1 MARTLAVIQ
10 QQIEK
15 LQKEAEAVKAK
26 EVAGVIQRIKLAI
39 ASYGLKPN
47 DLFATKGR
55 PPGRPK
61 KVGAPKV
68 RKAKKKSA
76 SVIKFRDEASGK
88 TWSGH
93 GKRPNW
99 YIQAIAA
106 GKKPEDL
113 AVKP

>member
-61 KVGAPKV
+61 KVATPKV
-68 RKAKKKSA
+68 RKAKKKAA
-76 SVIKFRDEASGK
+76 SVIKFQDEASGK

-99 YIQAIAA
+99 YIQAIAS
-106 GKKPEDL
+106 GKTPEDL

>member
-15 LQKEAEAVKAK
+15 LQQEAEKVKAK
-26 EVAGVIQRIKLAI
+26 EVTGVIQRIKLAI

-61 KVGAPKV
+61 KVGATKV

-76 SVIKFRDEASGK
+76 SVIKFQDKATGK
-88 TWSGH
+88 TWTGH

-99 YIQAIAA
+99 YVQAIAS
-106 GKKPEDL
+106 GKTPDDL
-113 AVKP
+113 AVKS

>member
-26 EVAGVIQRIKLAI
+26 EVAGVILRIKVAI

-61 KVGAPKV
+61 KVVTPKV
-68 RKAKKKSA
+68 RKAKKKAA
-76 SVIKFRDEASGK
+76 SVIKFRDDASGK

-99 YIQAIAA
+99 YIQAIAS
-106 GKKPEDL
+106 GKTPEDL

>member
-15 LQKEAEAVKAK
+15 LQKEAEVVKAK

-61 KVGAPKV
+61 KVVTPKV
-68 RKAKKKSA
+68 RKAKKKAASA
-76 SVIKFRDEASGK
+76 IKFQDEASGK

-99 YIQAIAA
+99 YIQAIAS
-106 GKKPEDL
+106 GKTPEDL